1 MGSAGCARG
10 TDGIYICFGRPLSLR
25 LFTTPGLEVRAR
37 TAELV
42 EAQLRRIGVEV
53 QTYFVARRALF
64 EQVLPDG
71 DYDLALFQWSSG
83 SPDPGGS
90 SDIWRCGGSLNW
102 TGYCDR
108 LVTQE
113 FVQSQLIVDAED
125 RARALNR
132 ADREM
137 ARHVPALPLFQD
149 PSTTVVKGLRGFFFN
164 GTSEGLLWNSEDWW
178 RER

>member
-1 MGSAGCARG
+1 M
-10 TDGIYICFGRPLSLR
+10 
-25 LFTTPGLEVRAR
+25 
-37 TAELV
+37 
-42 EAQLRRIGVEV
+42 
-53 QTYFVARRALF
+53 
-64 EQVLPDG
+64 
-71 DYDLALFQWSSG
+71 
-83 SPDPGGS
+83 
-90 SDIWRCGGSLNW
+90 
-102 TGYCDR
+102 
-108 LVTQE
+108 TQE

-149 PSTTVVKGLRGFFFN
+149 PSTTVVKGLRGFVFN